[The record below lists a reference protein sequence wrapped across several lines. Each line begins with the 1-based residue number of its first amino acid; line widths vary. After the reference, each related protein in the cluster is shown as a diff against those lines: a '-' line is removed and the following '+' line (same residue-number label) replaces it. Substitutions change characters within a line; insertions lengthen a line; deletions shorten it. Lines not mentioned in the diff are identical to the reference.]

1 MQYSTRRVRHSHFG
15 RIYRDLHIPWLQ
27 RKRRREPEGKQA
39 AFPTLVRM
47 VLRMKVRSLPHNP
60 RVRILKCCVRVGH
73 ATRCSTTIRRMQ
85 VLEMVYEYESLVENL
100 RTPVGFVGVHLVQHS
115 RMPNERSNLSSTD
128 VLFTNI
134 QLSFLSL
141 AVLL

>member
-1 MQYSTRRVRHSHFG
+1 
-15 RIYRDLHIPWLQ
+15 
-27 RKRRREPEGKQA
+27 
-39 AFPTLVRM
+39 
-47 VLRMKVRSLPHNP
+47 
-60 RVRILKCCVRVGH
+60 
-73 ATRCSTTIRRMQ
+73 
-85 VLEMVYEYESLVENL
+85 MVYEYESLVENL
-100 RTPVGFVGVHLVQHS
+100 RTPVGFVGVQLVQHS